1 MTPDQFVAKWKLVDL
16 PERAAS
22 QEHFLDLCHLLGQ
35 PTPAAEDPTGE
46 SYCFEKSVKVVGAAS
61 KGSKGD
67 SGFVDVWKKGAF
79 GWEYK
84 RKDKY
89 KDLDDAYR
97 QLYQYRDALE
107 NPSLSVVCDIRTTII
122 RTHFPNYPTEKIVI
136 RLEEI
141 PGKLEVLRRLFTSP
155 DSFKPFKTKKQVTED
170 LAKDFGELA
179 DRLIDRYP
187 PGNLNLFDSAGDPV
201 AHFLMKVMFCLFVED
216 VRLLPDKAFEKLI
229 QRALYNA
236 DSFTSRCTTLFNL
249 MKTGGEFGNEVIQHF
264 NGGLF
269 DDAPPLPL
277 LHGDLIELQR
287 AAAKDW
293 SAVEPSIFGTLFER
307 ILDPKKRAQ
316 IGAHYTSREDIM
328 LVIDPVIMLPLRR
341 KWETVKADAAPAL
354 AKHDAEP
361 SRKKR
366 DVLAEPLRTLLDDFR
381 RYLGQLRVLDPA
393 SGSGNFLYV
402 ALQSLLDLDDEV
414 VRFAAVHDIILSGIP
429 YVRPTQMHGIEIN
442 RYAAELAQV
451 VIWIGYLQWMY
462 EHGLDNPQRPILDT
476 LQCIENRDAIL
487 DLTDKKNPKAAEW
500 PEADFI
506 VGNPPFLGSKLFRRQ
521 GLSDEYLQLLWRAI
535 DLPKSSDLCCY
546 WFELARRKLIVT
558 PSPRVGLLATQAIR
572 GGDNRNVLERL
583 ARTGAIFM
591 AWSDHKWVLNGA
603 AVHVSLIGFDNGSET
618 ARHLDGRDVSAI
630 NSDLTTGDDL
640 TEAHALTEN
649 KGIAFMG
656 DTKGGAFD
664 IPWSEAR
671 RLLASPN
678 PTGRSNAEVVR
689 PWVNGSDITRRPRQ
703 MYIVDFGCDM
713 PKEEAAGF
721 ESPFR
726 LVQER
731 VRRERA
737 KNRRP
742 VYAERWWIH
751 VEPRPAL
758 RDAIRPLSKYLAT
771 CRVAKHRLFAWFSPH
786 TLPDSATIVFAR
798 SDDYFFGVLQS
809 SLHEQW
815 ARRMGTQLR
824 EAESGCRY
832 TPSSCFETFPLPWSP
847 GQEDLKHPAYVRISS
862 AAKSLN
868 ELRERWL
875 NPTEWLAPIAVRV
888 AAADSLEDVP
898 PEFRPMARQSSIMA
912 ATEGDRRFAV
922 RSLTNLY
929 NDRPDW
935 LKDAHEALDQAVL
948 AAYQATDPT
957 GGWSQDWASVWRDSG
972 AGTVLPIEHPD
983 RAERQR
989 VDQSMLGALLG
1000 LNHRRPR
1007 VHGAD
1012 ESERVAAIDPLTRD
1026 QRPLGD
1032 EKLVPVLAEF
1042 RNGLQEIY
1050 GDRLERVVLFGSRAQ
1065 GTAAEGSDVDVLIV
1079 LDRCGSPTLE
1089 IKRTSNL
1096 AYDLSLKYNVV
1107 ISRVFVSKKYADA
1120 AGALQI
1126 NVRKNGVQI

>member
-506 VGNPPFLGSKLFRRQ
+506 VGNPPFLGGKLLIS
-521 GLSDEYLQLLWRAI
+521 GLGKKYVSDLRKTY
-535 DLPKSSDLCCY
+535 DLPNFSDLCCY
-546 WFELARRKLIVT
+546 WFEQGRALLERHEKTRI
-558 PSPRVGLLATQAIR
+558 GLLATQGIR
-572 GGDNRNVLERL
+572 GKANRTVLQRIIEL
-583 ARTGAIFM
+583 VPISL
-591 AWSDHKWVLNGA
+591 AWSDRNWILEGA
-603 AVHVSLIGFDNGSET
+603 AVHVSIVGFGPEEKNKPV
-618 ARHLDGRDVSAI
+618 LDGIPVTRI
-630 NSDLTTGDDL
+630 NADLTSDADTTVASQL
-640 TEAHALTEN
+640 NEN
-649 KGIAFMG
+649 HSLSFIGTQKSGP
-656 DTKGGAFD
+656 FD
-664 IPWSEAR
+664 IGWSFAR
-671 RLLASPN
+671 EFLAQPN
-678 PTGRSNAEVVR
+678 PSGVSNFNVLAA
-689 PWVNGSDITRRPRQ
+689 WGNGKDITRRSRGMWIIDFPEGTEIKQAAQFEAPFEFCKRCVVPRRKGSH
-703 MYIVDFGCDM
+703 FLN
-713 PKEEAAGF
+713 F
-721 ESPFR
+721 PFWK
-726 LVQER
+726 L
-731 VRRERA
+731 
-737 KNRRP
+737 
-742 VYAERWWIH
+742 WC
-751 VEPRPAL
+751 PRPAL
-758 RDAIRPLSKYLAT
+758 SNALSSVKRCIGTA
-771 CRVAKHRLFAWFSPH
+771 RVSKHRLFCW
-786 TLPDSATIVFAR
+786 LPSKFNPDCQVVAFAR
-798 SDDYFFGVLQS
+798 EDDYFFGVLHS
-809 SLHEQW
+809 AVHEVWSRQL
-815 ARRMGTQLR
+815 GTQVR
-824 EAESGCRY
+824 EAESGFRY
-832 TPSSCFETFPLPWSP
+832 TPTTCFETFALPWPPSK
-847 GQEDLKHPAYVRISS
+847 EDTKHAAYLRIST
-862 AAKSLN
+862 AAKNLN
-868 ELRERWL
+868 DLRERWL
-875 NPTEWLAPIAVRV
+875 NPPEWIDPLAARID
-888 AAADSLEDVP
+888 AADDFSDVP
-898 PEFRPMARQSSIMA
+898 PEARPLIRHSAIMA
-912 ATEGDRRFAV
+912 AAAKDARLKNRT
-922 RSLTNLY
+922 LTKLY
-929 NDRPDW
+929 NERPTW
-935 LKDAHEALDQAVL
+935 LKHAHETLDRAVL
-948 AAYQATDPT
+948 AAYAATDPD
-957 GGWSQDWASVWRDSG
+957 GDWNEDWAEVWTDTG
-972 AGTVLPIEHPD
+972 AGQTLPPDHPLNAR
-983 RAERQR
+983 RAE
-989 VDQSMLGALLG
+989 VDQKILANLLR
-1000 LNHRRPR
+1000 LNH
-1007 VHGAD
+1007 
-1012 ESERVAAIDPLTRD
+1012 
-1026 QRPLGD
+1026 QR
-1032 EKLVPVLAEF
+1032 
-1042 RNGLQEIY
+1042 
-1050 GDRLERVVLFGSRAQ
+1050 
-1065 GTAAEGSDVDVLIV
+1065 
-1079 LDRCGSPTLE
+1079 
-1089 IKRTSNL
+1089 
-1096 AYDLSLKYNVV
+1096 
-1107 ISRVFVSKKYADA
+1107 
-1120 AGALQI
+1120 AGK
-1126 NVRKNGVQI
+1126 VKTT